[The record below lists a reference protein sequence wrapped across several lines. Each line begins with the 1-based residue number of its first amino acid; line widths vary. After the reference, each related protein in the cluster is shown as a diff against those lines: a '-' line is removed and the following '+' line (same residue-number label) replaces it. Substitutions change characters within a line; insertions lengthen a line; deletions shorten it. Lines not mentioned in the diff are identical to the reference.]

1 MEEWQ
6 RRWSKRA
13 QAVRQAVE
21 MGDQIIMAASDSSKE
36 EMDYLTAQVAEAWMK
51 KALMTQHSAIQKYDF
66 EQDRKRENTA

>member
-21 MGDQIIMAASDSSKE
+21 AADRIIMEASDGSVQE
-36 EMDYLTAQVAEAWMK
+36 TDYLTALLAEEWMK
-51 KALMTQHSAIQKYDF
+51 KALMMQHSAIQKYDF
-66 EQDRKRENTA
+66 EQDRKRDAAR